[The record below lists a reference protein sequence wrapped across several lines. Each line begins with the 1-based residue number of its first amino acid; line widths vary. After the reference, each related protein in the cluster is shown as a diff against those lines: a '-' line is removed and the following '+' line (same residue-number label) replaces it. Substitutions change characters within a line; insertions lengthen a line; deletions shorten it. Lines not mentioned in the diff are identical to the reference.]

1 MGNIVVSLPISA
13 VSMASYSAVW
23 CPLPPAV
30 LKSAV
35 VLPKFKVGWTA
46 TPFPG
51 QHFTDRRPGGD
62 FGSEMKKHRR
72 RERLVRKKEEK
83 E

>member
-1 MGNIVVSLPISA
+1 
-13 VSMASYSAVW
+13 
-23 CPLPPAV
+23 
-30 LKSAV
+30 
-35 VLPKFKVGWTA
+35 VGWTA

-72 RERLVRKKEEK
+72 RERLERKKEEK